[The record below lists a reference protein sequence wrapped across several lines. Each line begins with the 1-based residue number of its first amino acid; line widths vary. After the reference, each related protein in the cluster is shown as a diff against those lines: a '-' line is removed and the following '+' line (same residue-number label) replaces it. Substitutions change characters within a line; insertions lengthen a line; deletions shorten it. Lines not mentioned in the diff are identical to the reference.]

1 MKNLFPL
8 PIAFLWFTHFL
19 LGSQAIPFNG
29 KLSIDGVN
37 FTGEAEFTFS
47 IVTQEGDTL
56 WVHDEE
62 NQPLSIT
69 VENGRYLA
77 LLGAQGTTPIPSDLF
92 ATEENLSLRVGVDL
106 GDGQGLRMLSPDQE
120 ISAVPI
126 ALSSLYSAHAGEAGV
141 ASSVKPGAI
150 TADMLSE
157 EVLSE
162 FEELNATM
170 AELLSQDYTP
180 EVGSISTSLLSE
192 ELQSKILNLEL
203 SIEEILGESNDPAAG
218 SITREMLADSLS
230 SDLAPLIGQVQTS
243 PVDEFTGWVWEDDY
257 MLGDVTV
264 AANGEIFAVND
275 LDYEGYGITKL
286 NADGD
291 AQWSSFFYAQ
301 DDEWSFEN
309 EPYSVTATADGG
321 AIIIGISDAGLVGDK
336 TEDSRGLNDIWVV
349 KTDAQGSLEWDKTL
363 GGSSNDQVVSHTSG
377 VEVNGGGFMILGKSD
392 SGLNGDKSQASFG
405 GTDFWLIK
413 LDGDGNKIWDKAF
426 GGTGS
431 DTPVSLLSL
440 PDGNFLMA
448 GYTTSS
454 ASGNLTSTNKG
465 ASDVCLI
472 KIDVDGNKIWEKN
485 LGGSGSD
492 VLSSIC
498 VLPDGGFAFS
508 ADTSSP
514 LGGDLSTNLIN
525 TENAWDLWVV
535 RLDAEGNK
543 LWDQRFGDESQYDDY
558 YSSITW
564 HADALHLLH
573 LVSSDYEEVT
583 KYLKLNL
590 EGETLQHKTLD
601 LYLYDPKLMGAE
613 DGFVIYDFWEYEV
626 YKLNSNLDP
635 VYGSTDSN
643 PQESWV
649 TSSMLSAELQGQ
661 IEQLSTSVE
670 QITGAGSTIQ
680 DGLITTAML
689 SSDLQ
694 DSLGLSAEDTNDQ
707 DSPSE
712 LFHGWTEYEYAEI
725 ATIASNG
732 NGGFVI
738 LDDDEGDG
746 LNLRNFESNGTLIS
760 NSYLLAQD
768 DDWSFWTSSRDVTH
782 TQDNGFLLVGNTD
795 AGQIEDKSQASFGS
809 EDFWVVKVDAQ
820 GGVEWE
826 KSFGGSDDEISPYTA
841 QFSNG
846 NFLVAGKSHSDTG
859 GSKSEAN
866 FGGTDVWA
874 VCINQDGEKVW
885 DKAFGGD
892 GNESVAAVVTLSD
905 GNVLIAGTTNSTSG
919 GNISNYS
926 SGGTKAIIVIKIDAD
941 GNKIWDMT
949 IGDSS
954 GDTVLTSAIAS
965 TDGGFV
971 IAANTDST
979 LLAGGSITES
989 SSDIVLYKFNGSG
1002 SPIASQPAWGR
1013 RIGDADNTA
1022 SPNPYLSAD
1031 GDSFHLV
1038 YYVSTQDES
1047 TNYYLNIGF
1056 DDTTDEV
1063 GAGAPNII
1071 KEKQIYVDWVDFD
1084 YASSPGLVP
1093 VEDGF
1098 IFYDRFYY
1106 EWAHF
1111 NENLDSLAVYTHEI
1125 KDFGEASHYT
1135 MSEGSAIMFDDLGVF
1150 ADSSPVRYQDFYN
1163 HDDYLYLA
1171 DPEND
1176 PVWSNP
1182 DDPEETLETSE
1193 GRTVERYLAGWA
1205 YDGYGADPYM
1215 DDSWTAE
1222 APMVDR
1228 AFLVP
1233 KVTLKGIGPLVLN
1246 HTLLD
1251 ASARGTAISEEE
1263 EYSFTKDYYD
1273 WMWEQ
1278 DVPALW
1284 ESSSLKSSILNIPEE
1299 VAFTHILDDA
1309 NNTVGLQLIKALDSG
1324 TLITEGM
1331 VLSSD
1336 EIGSVSEVASFSGFS
1351 EGASFQV
1358 SLDYAI
1364 FMGWVSD
1371 GGYWIGTRLLMSE
1384 IEGTIEEGY
1393 VAEGETYK
1401 PVP

>member
-1 MKNLFPL
+1 MKNSFSSL
-8 PIAFLWFTHFL
+8 IAFLWFSHFL
-19 LGSQAIPFNG
+19 LGSQAIPFSG
-29 KLSIDGVN
+29 KISVDGLN

-47 IVTQEGDTL
+47 IVTQEGETL
-56 WVHDEE
+56 WVHDEANE
-62 NQPLSIT
+62 PLNIT

-92 ATEENLSLRVGVDL
+92 ASEENLSLRVAVDL
-106 GDGQGLRMLSPDQE
+106 RDGVGLRVLSPDQE

-126 ALSSLYSAHAGEAGV
+126 ALSSLYSAHAGEAQI
-141 ASSVKPGAI
+141 ATSVQPGAI
-150 TADMLSE
+150 TAEMLSE

-162 FEELNATM
+162 FEEINATI
-170 AELLSQDYTP
+170 ADLLSQDYTP

-192 ELQSKILNLEL
+192 ELQSKILNFEL
-203 SIEEILGESNDPAAG
+203 SIEEILDQSNDPAAG

-230 SDLAPLIGQVQTS
+230 SDLAV
-243 PVDEFTGWVWEDDY
+243 
-257 MLGDVTV
+257 
-264 AANGEIFAVND
+264 
-275 LDYEGYGITKL
+275 
-286 NADGD
+286 
-291 AQWSSFFYAQ
+291 
-301 DDEWSFEN
+301 
-309 EPYSVTATADGG
+309 
-321 AIIIGISDAGLVGDK
+321 
-336 TEDSRGLNDIWVV
+336 
-349 KTDAQGSLEWDKTL
+349 
-363 GGSSNDQVVSHTSG
+363 
-377 VEVNGGGFMILGKSD
+377 
-392 SGLNGDKSQASFG
+392 
-405 GTDFWLIK
+405 
-413 LDGDGNKIWDKAF
+413 
-426 GGTGS
+426 
-431 DTPVSLLSL
+431 
-440 PDGNFLMA
+440 
-448 GYTTSS
+448 
-454 ASGNLTSTNKG
+454 LT
-465 ASDVCLI
+465 
-472 KIDVDGNKIWEKN
+472 
-485 LGGSGSD
+485 
-492 VLSSIC
+492 
-498 VLPDGGFAFS
+498 
-508 ADTSSP
+508 
-514 LGGDLSTNLIN
+514 
-525 TENAWDLWVV
+525 
-535 RLDAEGNK
+535 
-543 LWDQRFGDESQYDDY
+543 
-558 YSSITW
+558 
-564 HADALHLLH
+564 
-573 LVSSDYEEVT
+573 
-583 KYLKLNL
+583 
-590 EGETLQHKTLD
+590 
-601 LYLYDPKLMGAE
+601 
-613 DGFVIYDFWEYEV
+613 
-626 YKLNSNLDP
+626 
-635 VYGSTDSN
+635 
-643 PQESWV
+643 
-649 TSSMLSAELQGQ
+649 
-661 IEQLSTSVE
+661 TSVE
-670 QITGAGSTIQ
+670 QITGTGSTIQ

-694 DSLGLSAEDTNDQ
+694 DSLGLSAEETNDQ
-707 DSPSE
+707 DSPRE
-712 LFHGWTEYEYAEI
+712 LFHGWTKYEYAAI
-725 ATIASNG
+725 GTIASNG

-746 LNLRNFESNGTLIS
+746 LNLRNFDSNGTLIS
-760 NSYLLAQD
+760 NSYLFVQD
-768 DDWSFWTSSRDVTH
+768 DDWSFETTSYDVTR
-782 TQDNGFLLVGNTD
+782 TEDNGFLLVGNTD
-795 AGQIEDKSQASFGS
+795 AGQIEDKSQASFGYK
-809 EDFWVVKVDAQ
+809 DFWVVKVDAQ
-820 GGVEWE
+820 GGVDWE
-826 KSFGGSDDEISPYTA
+826 KSFGGSDDEVSPYTA

-846 NFLVAGKSHSDTG
+846 NFLVAGKSYSDAG

-866 FGGTDVWA
+866 FGGADVWA

-892 GNESVAAVVTLSD
+892 GNESVAAVVTLAD

-919 GNISNYS
+919 GNISSYS
-926 SGGTKAIIVIKIDAD
+926 FGGTKAIIVIKIDAD

-949 IGDSS
+949 IGESA

-965 TDGGFV
+965 PDGGFV
-971 IAANTDST
+971 IAANTAT
-979 LLAGGSITES
+979 LSMGGSYRISES

-1002 SPIASQPAWGR
+1002 TPNSGSPAWNR
-1013 RIGDADNTA
+1013 RINDADNTV

-1063 GAGAPNII
+1063 GSGAPNII
-1071 KEKQIYVDWVDFD
+1071 KEKQIYVDWEDFD

-1111 NENLDSLAVYTHEI
+1111 NENLDSLAVYADEI
-1125 KDFGEASHYT
+1125 KYFGEAAHYK

-1182 DDPEETLETSE
+1182 DDPEETLETEE

-1263 EYSFTKDYYD
+1263 EYSFTKKYYD
-1273 WMWEQ
+1273 WMMDE

-1284 ESSSLKSSILNIPEE
+1284 ESSSLKSSILNVSEE

-1309 NNTVGLQLIKALDSG
+1309 NHTVGLQLIKALDSG
-1324 TLITEGM
+1324 TSITEGM

-1336 EIGSVSEVASFSGFS
+1336 EIDSASEVASFSGFPD
-1351 EGASFQV
+1351 GATIQV

-1384 IEGTIEEGY
+1384 IEGSLEEGY
-1393 VAEGETYK
+1393 VAGGEIYK